1 VAERKVNFENNQGLK
16 LQGILSTPDISD
28 QKAGIV
34 LCQAGTGTSE
44 AFLPEV
50 STWLVEKGYAVL
62 RFNYLGVGGS
72 EGPKFELMPMAQ
84 VEDIRKAITFMQLQ
98 TDIDPERIGL
108 WGPSSG
114 AANVSYTAGIDSRV
128 KCMVSVS
135 GIGDMGRW
143 FKAMRR
149 YWEWKDFLKCLEQD
163 QKYFKDTGESKRV
176 LASKIV
182 LPVPASG
189 MDTLPLPKNPAAQ
202 KNELTLASARA
213 MMKFKPERVVQRIA
227 PRAAMWIYTTEDT
240 VIPIEESQSLYQKA
254 EEPNKKLVAIKGYKH
269 YELYHGPG
277 FESVMTHS
285 TEWFDTYLKIA

>member
-1 VAERKVNFENNQGLK
+1 MAERKVYFKNDHGLR
-16 LQGILSTPDISD
+16 LEGVLERPDKSG
-28 QKAGIV
+28 QTAGIV

-50 STWLVEKGYAVL
+50 SAWLVEKGYAVL
-62 RFNYLGVGGS
+62 RFNYQGVGSS
-72 EGPKFELMPMAQ
+72 EGPKCELMPLNQ
-84 VEDIRKAITFMQLQ
+84 VEDIQNAITFMQQ
-98 TDIDPERIGL
+98 QEEVEADRIGL

-114 AANVSYTAGIDSRV
+114 AANVSYTAGMDSRV

-149 YWEWKDFLKCLEQD
+149 YWEWKEFLKCLEQD
-163 QKYFKDTGESKRV
+163 RKDYEDTEESKRV
-176 LASKIV
+176 LTSEIV
-182 LPVPASG
+182 LPVPTSG

-202 KNELTLASARA
+202 KNQLTLASARA
-213 MMKFKPERVVQRIA
+213 MMNFKPEMVVKHIA

-254 EEPNKKLVAIKGYKH
+254 DEPKKLIALKGFKH

-285 TEWFDTYLKIA
+285 TEWFDAHL